1 RCGLYPVAWVRWEG
15 QMSAEE
21 EAEIGAFSSTEWRWE
36 REDDSADVFPFLVR
50 EDGGD
55 RRFIPDN
62 LPHLRRGRGEAEVML
77 AEAREY
83 AEVPEAWVTASI
95 DPSAPVS
102 DLELLVRGL
111 RQLGY
116 DFIDLR
122 SMRNWTQ
129 AESLHVHTV
138 AVPRVV
144 GELIPEG
151 WGGTLIDPDRRKE
164 SRFERPGK
172 DVREEVQVRPG
183 ALLLAYPIGMRP
195 RPIFALEGGP
205 EGVTNRL
212 VYGIAQIVI
221 FVGLAACAV
230 LMVIY
235 LGQVILQ
242 RRA

>member
-1 RCGLYPVAWVRWEG
+1 
-15 QMSAEE
+15 MSAEE
-21 EAEIGAFSSTEWRWE
+21 DAEIGASCSTEWWRE
-36 REDDSADVFPFLVR
+36 REDDSADVLPFLMR

-62 LPHLRRGRGEAEVML
+62 LTHLRGGRGEVEVML
-77 AEAREY
+77 AEARDY

-95 DPSAPVS
+95 GPSAPLS
-102 DLELLVRGL
+102 ALELLVRGL

-116 DFIDLR
+116 DFTDLR

-129 AESLHVHTV
+129 AESLHVRTV
-138 AVPRVV
+138 AVPRVA

-151 WGGTLIDPDRRKE
+151 WGGTLVDPEGRKE

-183 ALLLAYPIGMRP
+183 ALLLAYPIGLRP

-205 EGVTNRL
+205 QGVTNRV
-212 VYGIAQIVI
+212 VYGIAQIIV